1 MLEYFVIMGV
11 KMFDFLKKE
20 FQILSPVDGKV
31 VSLSKVPDQIFS
43 NGIAGDGVAVEPAGD
58 KLLSPA
64 DGVVS
69 FIFNTNHAFGII
81 LDNGLE
87 VLVHIG
93 IDTIDL
99 QGKGFNRI
107 VSEGSKVKT
116 GDIIIEVDKKFI
128 QSKGYSLITPV
139 IITNTDIICDM
150 DFRCNLNSYVKAGKD
165 PIITYRMR

>member
-1 MLEYFVIMGV
+1 
-11 KMFDFLKKE
+11 MFDFLKKE
-20 FQILSPVDGKV
+20 FKILSPADGKV

-43 NGIAGDGVAVEPAGD
+43 NRIAGDGVAIQPIGN
-58 KLLSPA
+58 KILSPA

-99 QGKGFNRI
+99 QGQGFQRV
-107 VSEGSKVKT
+107 VSEGSKIKA
-116 GDIIIEVDKKFI
+116 GDIIIKIDEKFI

-139 IITNTDIICDM
+139 IITNMDVICDIN
-150 DFRCNLNSYVKAGKD
+150 FKCNLNSCVKAGKD

>member
-1 MLEYFVIMGV
+1 VAIEPI
-11 KMFDFLKKE
+11 
-20 FQILSPVDGKV
+20 
-31 VSLSKVPDQIFS
+31 
-43 NGIAGDGVAVEPAGD
+43 GDSI
-58 KLLSPA
+58 LSPA

-99 QGKGFNRI
+99 QGKGFKRV
-107 VSEGSKVKT
+107 VSEGSKIKA
-116 GDIIIEVDKKFI
+116 GDIIIKIDKTFI

-139 IITNTDIICDM
+139 IITNTDIICNIN
-150 DFRCNLNSYVKAGKD
+150 FKCNLNSYVKAGKD
-165 PIITYRMR
+165 PIITYKMR